1 VCGCRKPPW
10 CKAHHAVTDSFK
22 FNFEINRPQEEKN
35 PVMTTAR
42 ESTQP
47 AVKDQIREF
56 IQENLAS
63 VKGVTSFRDDESLMD
78 NGVIDSLGI
87 FRLVSFLEEN
97 FGVRVSDE
105 EINPENLKSVDTIE
119 QLLIAKSKK

>member
-1 VCGCRKPPW
+1 
-10 CKAHHAVTDSFK
+10 
-22 FNFEINRPQEEKN
+22 
-35 PVMTTAR
+35 MTTAS

-63 VKGVTSFRDDESLMD
+63 ARGISSFRDDESLME

-87 FRLVSFLEEN
+87 FRLVAFLEEN

-105 EINPENLKSVDTIE
+105 EINPENLKSVDAIE
-119 QLLIAKSKK
+119 QLLLSKSKK

>member
-1 VCGCRKPPW
+1 M
-10 CKAHHAVTDSFK
+10 S
-22 FNFEINRPQEEKN
+22 
-35 PVMTTAR
+35 TAS

-63 VKGVTSFRDDESLMD
+63 ARGISSFRDDESLME

-87 FRLVSFLEEN
+87 FRLVAFLEEN
-97 FGVRVSDE
+97 FGVRVNDE
-105 EINPENLKSVDTIE
+105 EINPENLKSVDAIE
-119 QLLIAKSKK
+119 QLLISKSKK